1 MSLANVSIIQ
11 DNIKQIES
19 LFKRMEGSIEK
30 FKNADNSDKKNIERG
45 ISMDKR
51 NIKDIFDSMN
61 VEIASLN
68 NEEQEDK
75 YSNIMKGLKS
85 KFTEIEASFNK
96 LIKEEVV
103 LDDIKIE
110 NKFDI
115 KTATAQQ
122 AMDYGDKILLQ
133 DDDAISRMMKKIGE
147 SKDVANNIKINLQKQ
162 KEQLEKTQTNLKEID
177 YSLDRANKTLKNML
191 KMIATDKIIL
201 GMIVIIVLIIIAI
214 IIVGAVGGDKDKN
227 FNVPH
232 DLFTKTASN
241 STKT

>member
-19 LFKRMEGSIEK
+19 IFKRMEGSIEK

-45 ISMDKR
+45 FSMDKR

-85 KFTEIEASFNK
+85 RFIEIETSFNK

-147 SKDVANNIKINLQKQ
+147 SKDVASNIKVNLQKQ